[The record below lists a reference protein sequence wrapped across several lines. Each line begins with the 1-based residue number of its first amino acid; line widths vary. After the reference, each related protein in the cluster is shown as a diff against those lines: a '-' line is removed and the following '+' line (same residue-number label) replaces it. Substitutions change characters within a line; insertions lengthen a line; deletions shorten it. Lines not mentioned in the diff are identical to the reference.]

1 MEDLLPQ
8 SISLSTIPS
17 LLAAS
22 LVLLLG
28 TVLCKRIGFLNK
40 YSIPSPIVGGLVF
53 AIAVLLL
60 NSLSNFRITLETTAK
75 PYLLLLFFA
84 SIGLTADLR
93 LLLKGGMRLLWFMAA
108 LIPFLIA
115 QNALG
120 VALAEV
126 LGLHPLMG
134 LIGGTIT
141 LIGGHGTGAA
151 YAQRFAE
158 INNIQQVMELTMTA
172 ATLGLVLGGI
182 VGGPVAEYLV
192 KRHRLS
198 STANAKV
205 EGGATTT
212 AEAAPTIT
220 TTSYIGALAA
230 AFAAVIAGQALGDL
244 FEGGVITLPSF
255 LWCLIIGLFIRN
267 GGDAIGLRVNPA
279 AAELIG
285 SVSLSIFLA
294 WTMMALDLVTVVQ
307 TAGALIIV
315 LLFQAVLCAAWAIF
329 ICFRL
334 VGRDYEAAVSSAAF
348 IGFSMGAT
356 ATAIANMQAVTQR
369 HGPAPQSFI
378 IVPIVGAFLI
388 DLMNA
393 LVLTGFL
400 SLPFMGGG

>member
-1 MEDLLPQ
+1 MELPQ
-8 SISLSTIPS
+8 LVSLSTVPS

-28 TVLCKRIGFLNK
+28 TVLCKRIGFLNR

-53 AIAVLLL
+53 AVVVLVLGW
-60 NSLSNFRITLETTAK
+60 LSDFRITLETTAK

-84 SIGLTADLR
+84 CIGLTADLR
-93 LLLKGGMRLLWFMAA
+93 LLAKGGVRLLWFLLA
-108 LIPFLIA
+108 LAPFLIA

-120 VALAEV
+120 VAVAEL

-134 LIGGTIT
+134 LVGGTIT

-158 INNIQQVMELTMTA
+158 VNNIQQVMELTMTA

-182 VGGPVAEYLV
+182 VGGPIAEFLV
-192 KRHRLS
+192 KRHKLASTARGGADGAVQQQAAGGIS
-198 STANAKV
+198 STAF
-205 EGGATTT
+205 
-212 AEAAPTIT
+212 
-220 TTSYIGALAA
+220 IGALAA
-230 AFAAVIAGQALGDL
+230 AFVALIAGQYLGNL

-255 LWCLIIGLFIRN
+255 LWCLIIGLIIRN
-267 GGDAIGLRVNPA
+267 GGDLIGLRINPA
-279 AAELIG
+279 AADLIG

-294 WTMMALDLVTVVQ
+294 WTMMALDLASVAQ
-307 TAGALIIV
+307 TAGALLLV
-315 LLFQAVLCAAWAIF
+315 LLCQVVLVAIWSVF

-334 VGRDYEAAVSSAAF
+334 VGRDYEAAVTSAAF
-348 IGFSMGAT
+348 VGFAMGAT
-356 ATAIANMQAVTQR
+356 ATAIANMQAITQR
-369 HGPAPQSFI
+369 HGPAPQAFI

-388 DLMNA
+388 DIMNA

-400 SLPFMGGG
+400 SLPFTGGN

>member
-1 MEDLLPQ
+1 MELPKLV
-8 SISLSTIPS
+8 SLSTVPS

-28 TVLCKRIGFLNK
+28 TVLCKRIGFLNR

-53 AIAVLLL
+53 AVVVLALDW
-60 NSLSNFRITLETTAK
+60 LSDFRITLETTAK

-84 SIGLTADLR
+84 CIGLTADLR
-93 LLLKGGMRLLWFMAA
+93 LLAKGGVRLLWFLLVLA
-108 LIPFLIA
+108 PFLIA

-120 VALAEV
+120 VAMAEM

-134 LIGGTIT
+134 LVGGTIT

-158 INNIQQVMELTMTA
+158 VNNIQQVMELTMTA

-182 VGGPVAEYLV
+182 VGGPIAEFLI
-192 KRHRLS
+192 KRHRLASAARGAAGGVGVQQQAAPAIS
-198 STANAKV
+198 STAF
-205 EGGATTT
+205 
-212 AEAAPTIT
+212 
-220 TTSYIGALAA
+220 IGALAA
-230 AFAAVIAGQALGDL
+230 AFVALIAGQYLGNL

-255 LWCLIIGLFIRN
+255 LWCLIIGLIIRN
-267 GGDAIGLRVNPA
+267 GGDLIGLRINPA
-279 AAELIG
+279 AADLIG

-294 WTMMALDLVTVVQ
+294 WTMMALDLASVAQ
-307 TAGALIIV
+307 TAGALLLV
-315 LLFQAVLCAAWAIF
+315 LLCQVVLVAIWAVF

-334 VGRDYEAAVSSAAF
+334 VGRDYEAAVTSAAF
-348 IGFSMGAT
+348 VGFAMGAT
-356 ATAIANMQAVTQR
+356 ATAIANMQAITQR
-369 HGPAPQSFI
+369 HGPAPQAFI

-400 SLPFMGGG
+400 SLPFTGGN